1 MNANQTYNQ
10 KAQNIQTLIQQ
21 LQDKLAAHQQA
32 QAKSPAH
39 WTHVGD
45 LGHIETELEELVKF
59 IK

>member
-21 LQDKLAAHQQA
+21 LQDKLTAHQQA
-32 QAKSPAH
+32 QEKSPAH